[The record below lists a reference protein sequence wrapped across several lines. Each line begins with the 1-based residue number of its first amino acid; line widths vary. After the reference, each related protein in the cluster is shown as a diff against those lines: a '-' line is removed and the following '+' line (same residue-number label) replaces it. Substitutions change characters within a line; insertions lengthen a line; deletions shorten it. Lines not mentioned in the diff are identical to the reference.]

1 MFASRR
7 REAAARKHQNL
18 ISLSNSFRPDLA
30 RRRSHGAED
39 IPGAV
44 CQMPALLAINLA
56 SDTFEVKYGHS
67 PAGGARAARGRAS
80 PPEAGELGREAAI
93 ASPPA

>member
-1 MFASRR
+1 MFASR

-18 ISLSNSFRPDLA
+18 FSLSNSFRPDLA

-44 CQMPALLAINLA
+44 CQMPGLLAINLA
-56 SDTFEVKYGHS
+56 SGTFVLQDEGLGVKKK
-67 PAGGARAARGRAS
+67 GRMMGQVWS
-80 PPEAGELGREAAI
+80 VAI
-93 ASPPA
+93 GK